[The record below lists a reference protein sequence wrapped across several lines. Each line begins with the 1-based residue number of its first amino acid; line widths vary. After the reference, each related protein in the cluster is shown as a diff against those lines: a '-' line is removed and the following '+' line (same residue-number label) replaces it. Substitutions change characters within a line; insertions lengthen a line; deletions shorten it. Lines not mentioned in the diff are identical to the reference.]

1 MITPA
6 QRAEIRRLFYGEHW
20 KVGTIAAQLG
30 LHRETVRAAVERET
44 AGVRPSLCRPSILDP
59 YLPFIRDTL
68 AQYPRLRATRIHEM
82 VRQRGYA
89 GSVFPVRRLVR
100 RLRPESG
107 RAVYRR
113 VVTLVGEQAQV
124 DWGSFGKVHIG
135 QGTRTVSGFVMVL
148 GYSRALAALFTLD
161 QTLESFLRGHVD
173 AFEALGGAA
182 RNLVYDNLRSAVLD
196 RRGAAVQFHPRLL
209 DLAGHYHFAP
219 RPCTPGRGN
228 EKGKVERQIQYLR
241 HAFFAARPFR
251 DLDDINAQF
260 RRWRDEVA
268 HRRRHPDQPDRT
280 VADVW
285 AEEKPRLLPLPAHPF
300 ETDLVRVVR
309 SGKTPYVRFDRNLY
323 SIPHTHVRKPLTLVA
338 GATRIR
344 ILDGQTELTN
354 HHRTYDTGLTVE
366 DPAHLENLLAATRQ
380 ANAHT
385 TRDRLRA
392 AVPATAT
399 LFERLAER
407 GEALRPNATRLL
419 ALRSQAIHYDNSR
432 FSPRHLKS
440 GHYLLRRVVRCRVCD
455 LTMSCHRMRG
465 RNGAFHHYYYCHGH
479 DLLMARRA
487 IGCCPQR
494 NLRSDELDALVWGEV
509 RRHLENPTLIRE
521 GYARLQTQA
530 GSPGDDGLADELA
543 ALEKQ
548 LAELDREEH
557 RLLDAYQAGL
567 VDIDQLRQRQGR
579 LRQRRAHVNGSI
591 EVLHTE
597 RKTAQ
602 QQAQLQADLETFVDR
617 IRGTLATL
625 DFDAR
630 QQLVRTVL
638 ERVMV
643 EDGRVDIHFAIPLPE
658 PPPDTTNPCSGLG
671 APCASRFRLRSR
683 PATWCRTFP
692 SGGSAAWRSVGTA
705 LRLRACS
712 RSRWFCLP
720 GRVRRAR

>member
-44 AGVRPSLCRPSILDP
+44 AGVRPSLCRPSIRDP

-228 EKGKVERQIQYLR
+228 EKGKIERQIQYLR

-366 DPAHLENLLAATRQ
+366 DPDHLENLLAATRQ

-419 ALRSQAIHYDNSR
+419 AL
-432 FSPRHLKS
+432 
-440 GHYLLRRVVRCRVCD
+440 
-455 LTMSCHRMRG
+455 
-465 RNGAFHHYYYCHGH
+465 
-479 DLLMARRA
+479 
-487 IGCCPQR
+487 
-494 NLRSDELDALVWGEV
+494 LDDYG
-509 RRHLENPTLIRE
+509 
-521 GYARLQTQA
+521 QQ
-530 GSPGDDGLADELA
+530 ELA
-543 ALEKQ
+543 AAVALALE
-548 LAELDREEH
+548 R
-557 RLLDAYQAGL
+557 DALGAGSITHIL
-567 VDIDQLRQRQGR
+567 ETRRRQRGLKPPLR
-579 LRQRRAHVNGSI
+579 LTLPDRPGLRDLDVRSPDLESYDALGQNSPDDAGDRPPAPRAQPHRRRA
-591 EVLHTE
+591 E
-597 RKTAQ
+597 RPHRRGHP
-602 QQAQLQADLETFVDR
+602 QA
-617 IRGTLATL
+617 
-625 DFDAR
+625 
-630 QQLVRTVL
+630 L
-638 ERVMV
+638 ER
-643 EDGRVDIHFAIPLPE
+643 H
-658 PPPDTTNPCSGLG
+658 
-671 APCASRFRLRSR
+671 R
-683 PATWCRTFP
+683 PARTH
-692 SGGSAAWRSVGTA
+692 R
-705 LRLRACS
+705 R
-712 RSRWFCLP
+712 
-720 GRVRRAR
+720 RRARRQTAP

>member
-1 MITPA
+1 M
-6 QRAEIRRLFYGEHW
+6 
-20 KVGTIAAQLG
+20 
-30 LHRETVRAAVERET
+30 ERET
-44 AGVRPSLCRPSILDP
+44 AGVRPSLCRPSIRDP

-407 GEALRPNATRLL
+407 GERRYARTPPGCSPCSTTTGSRSWPPPSHSPSNATPSAPAPSPTSSKPDADSADSNPRCGSRCPTDPDCETSMSGPLTWSPTMPSDRTALTTL
-419 ALRSQAIHYDNSR
+419 ATD
-432 FSPRHLKS
+432 
-440 GHYLLRRVVRCRVCD
+440 LRR
-455 LTMSCHRMRG
+455 L
-465 RNGAFHHYYYCHGH
+465 
-479 DLLMARRA
+479 
-487 IGCCPQR
+487 
-494 NLRSDELDALVWGEV
+494 
-509 RRHLENPTLIRE
+509 
-521 GYARLQTQA
+521 
-530 GSPGDDGLADELA
+530 GLNRTADELNDRIA
-543 ALEKQ
+543 EATRKRWSATVLLEHLVADELEDKQRRSVESRLTRARLGRFKPLADWNWEWPTALDRLALE
-548 LAELDREEH
+548 
-557 RLLDAYQAGL
+557 
-567 VDIDQLRQRQGR
+567 
-579 LRQRRAHVNGSI
+579 
-591 EVLHTE
+591 
-597 RKTAQ
+597 
-602 QQAQLQADLETFVDR
+602 R
-617 IRGTLATL
+617 ILTL
-625 DFDAR
+625 DFLARGENVILVGAQGLGKTMLAKKIAHQAVLAGHSALFTTAADLLLNLNGQETGRALERRLRHYTRPTLLVIDELGYLAYDAR
-630 QQLVRTVL
+630 AADLIFQLVSRRYEHRSL
-638 ERVMV
+638 L
-643 EDGRVDIHFAIPLPE
+643 I
-658 PPPDTTNPCSGLG
+658 TTNLPFKRWDTVFPNASCAVALIDRLTHHVEILLIEGRSYRRREAELSQQERNRQHPHRDG
-671 APCASRFRLRSR
+671 A
-683 PATWCRTFP
+683 TE
-692 SGGSAAWRSVGTA
+692 
-705 LRLRACS
+705 
-712 RSRWFCLP
+712 
-720 GRVRRAR
+720 